1 MTRRAYSLTLAAA
14 TVAALLLAL
23 APLAAQADG
32 APKVL
37 KKVPPEFPGEAVRKG
52 ITDGVLKAKLSIDGQ
67 GAVTEVE
74 IVEASPP
81 KARVFTAAATE
92 ALNKWRFEATGKPQS
107 FELKLVFQ
115 QD

>member
-1 MTRRAYSLTLAAA
+1 MTRRASILTLAAA
-14 TVAALLLAL
+14 ALVFAA
-23 APLAAQADG
+23 APAVRADG
-32 APKVL
+32 ATPKVV

-52 ITDGVLKAKLSIDGQ
+52 VTDGVLKARLAIDGQ

-74 IVEASPP
+74 IVEATPP
-81 KARVFTAAATE
+81 KARIFTAAATE

-115 QD
+115 QE